1 VGAADQRPHPAR
13 LTVLSGPSGVGKG
26 TVVAEVRR
34 RHPDVW
40 VSVSVTTRKQRP
52 GEIDGVHYHFLDD
65 AAFDRLID
73 ADGLLEWAEYAGN
86 RYGTPV
92 APVRERLAA
101 GAPALLEIELQG
113 ARQVRARDAG
123 AQLVF
128 LAPPSWSALVSRLAG
143 RGSEPPEVQ
152 ERRLAIAQAEL
163 DAAGEFDA
171 VVVND
176 DVARAADELVS
187 LLAAPPS
194 DCLRQGSG
202 ASTTD

>member
-113 ARQVRARDAG
+113 ARQVRARDAD